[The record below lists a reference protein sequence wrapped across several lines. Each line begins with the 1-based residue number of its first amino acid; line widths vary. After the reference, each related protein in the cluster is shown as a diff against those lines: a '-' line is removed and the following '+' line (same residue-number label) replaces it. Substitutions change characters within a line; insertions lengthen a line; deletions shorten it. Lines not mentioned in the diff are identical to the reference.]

1 MFSYYQKWGYE
12 TVAGKILIVDQ
23 NPNYRE
29 ILRAL
34 LEKSGYMVT
43 VLEDGH
49 QVGSLFND
57 ITFDIIFLDSETGG
71 VRDKGLFAEIRKE
84 CPHSFIILITS
95 KRGNG
100 LIKEAMDAGAY
111 GCIDKP
117 FNPDEVLTMVHQ
129 LIPTRK
135 SSKSGSQKRR
145 DR

>member
-1 MFSYYQKWGYE
+1 L
-12 TVAGKILIVDQ
+12 AGNILIVDQ
-23 NPNYRE
+23 NPNYSD

-34 LEKSGYMVT
+34 LEKRGYVVR
-43 VLEDGH
+43 VLDDGH
-49 QVGSLFND
+49 QVGTLFND

-84 CPHSFIILITS
+84 CPHSYIILITS

-129 LIPTRK
+129 LLPIRK
-135 SSKSGSQKRR
+135 SRKSKSRKRK
-145 DR
+145 DN

>member
-1 MFSYYQKWGYE
+1 M
-12 TVAGKILIVDQ
+12 AGNILIVDQ

-34 LEKSGYMVT
+34 LEKRGYMVT
-43 VLEDGH
+43 AVENKQKIGTLF
-49 QVGSLFND
+49 GSA
-57 ITFDIIFLDSETGG
+57 TFDIIFLDSETGG

-129 LIPTRK
+129 LSPTRK
-135 SSKSGSQKRR
+135 SSNIESQKKR